1 MPTIL
6 DLFKNKKLDGGQTAE
21 KKYDIRNPKDEK
33 LSTYSGAIDIIAS
46 PVNLLRR
53 NLSIRTKE
61 TRLEQE
67 LVGVRAIRGLASP
80 ILYGTDI
87 IRLKTKTTS
96 IKDSMVNAARGGD
109 APASEGG
116 LVGKALDK
124 LTGGKVKSVDDVK
137 NKVTQ
142 KALEITSKLG
152 IAFPETM
159 IPTKVA
165 LNSKFIA
172 GSEPNTM
179 ITLAEIK
186 KDAAGNFAGKLLK
199 QSFKG
204 TPNQIGNAILGN
216 GIELAKKE
224 LKKLLLGGPKQG
236 QQLLAK
242 KIDSEVPYDSKSK
255 YSATVSPQSE
265 ILLRNDLSSILEQKR
280 LTAEFNKNDAQV
292 KDLLKN
298 PPTIDEAPLN
308 ADNNPFASVKDKLK
322 AGKEKAKES
331 LSAAKKQG
339 QQILAKTKKGETPK
353 NDDGTAVKKSDT
365 VDPSADD
372 PKLRNDLSTIYNNST
387 ISKQIKSRYSLK
399 DDIQAKNVEVLK
411 GIKPGSDFLN
421 SKVAY
426 QSNNGENLKLD
437 NNTYLDDYDF
447 VPLKF
452 YSVAKGAAVN
462 FRATINS
469 INEQFTPSWNDNK
482 TIGNPFNFYTYSGI
496 ERTVSIEFKVFS
508 LNAREHVAAWQRLS
522 FLASLVYP
530 QGYSGGPLATIAPF
544 LKLTIGNWYKNKEG
558 FIEQLSFSTD
568 ENTTW
573 EVGLTEGLQEFKLPQ
588 VINVNLSFKFVESVG
603 TTEVFGKVKVK
614 GADGKET
621 EVTRPVSKARIFGY
635 GEAPTQVENKEDKQ
649 KKLDAS
655 GTPKPKEETPVNQQ
669 SATPTKEENPA
680 KQAMKPEEP
689 DTFKK
694 VHTTPE
700 AGNKFYIYSKKDA
713 YGLYIATAYEKE
725 DKKGYVTNIMGKT
738 EDKAV
743 QNLIET
749 LDFRNDFVPDG
760 GNEPSISTLKT
771 LKANRG
777 K

>member
-6 DLFKNKKLDGGQTAE
+6 DLFKNKKLDGGQTAQ
-21 KKYDIRNPKDEK
+21 KKYDIRNPKEAK
-33 LSTYSGAIDIIAS
+33 LSTYSGAIDVLAS
-46 PVNLLRR
+46 PVNILRR
-53 NLSIRTKE
+53 NSARLRE
-61 TRLEQE
+61 TRLEEE
-67 LVGVRAIRGLASP
+67 LTGVRAIRGLASP

-96 IKDSMVNAARGGD
+96 IKDSMVNAARGGE
-109 APASEGG
+109 APQSEGG

-165 LNSKFIA
+165 LNKKFTS

-280 LTAEFNKNDAQV
+280 LKAEFNKNDAQI

-298 PPTIDEAPLN
+298 PPTVDEAPLN
-308 ADNNPFASVKDKLK
+308 AENNPFASVKDKLK

-387 ISKQIKSRYSLK
+387 ISKQIKSRYSAK
-399 DDIQAKNVEVLK
+399 DDIKAKNVEILK

-426 QSNNGENLKLD
+426 SSNDGENLKLSD
-437 NNTYLDDYDF
+437 NTYLDDYDF
-447 VPLKF
+447 IPFKF
-452 YSVAKGAAVN
+452 YSVAKKSAVN
-462 FRATINS
+462 FRATISS

-496 ERTVSIEFKVFS
+496 ERSVSIEFKVFS

-522 FLASLVYP
+522 FLAS
-530 QGYSGGPLATIAPF
+530 F
-544 LKLTIGNWYKNKEG
+544 
-558 FIEQLSFSTD
+558 
-568 ENTTW
+568 
-573 EVGLTEGLQEFKLPQ
+573 
-588 VINVNLSFKFVESVG
+588 
-603 TTEVFGKVKVK
+603 
-614 GADGKET
+614 
-621 EVTRPVSKARIFGY
+621 
-635 GEAPTQVENKEDKQ
+635 
-649 KKLDAS
+649 
-655 GTPKPKEETPVNQQ
+655 
-669 SATPTKEENPA
+669 
-680 KQAMKPEEP
+680 
-689 DTFKK
+689 
-694 VHTTPE
+694 
-700 AGNKFYIYSKKDA
+700 
-713 YGLYIATAYEKE
+713 
-725 DKKGYVTNIMGKT
+725 
-738 EDKAV
+738 
-743 QNLIET
+743 
-749 LDFRNDFVPDG
+749 
-760 GNEPSISTLKT
+760 SISTRIFRWAISNNCTFSKT
-771 LKANRG
+771 YG
-777 K
+777 W